1 MRQSTILKLCLAGTV
16 LLAGCGDNGSS
27 AARKALRDVNAIDET
42 NLNAVMLT
50 VADPKEAVAYFDER
64 YLEIFQ
70 AELAAWDTMEE
81 NWPQDMSLIAFWEYF
96 TIEIHDMVL
105 DMEAGELNV
114 SPVFDNMM

>member
-1 MRQSTILKLCLAGTV
+1 
-16 LLAGCGDNGSS
+16 
-27 AARKALRDVNAIDET
+27 
-42 NLNAVMLT
+42 
-50 VADPKEAVAYFDER
+50 
-64 YLEIFQ
+64 
-70 AELAAWDTMEE
+70 MEE